1 MKRTLTALLAATLFT
16 ACAADSYQR
25 APMPPQ
31 DVEISSPTVARIYVL
46 RMPQHLGT
54 LRTVAVRDND
64 MEIGRIARSD
74 YLCWERAPG
83 RSLVTL
89 TYEGKEIDGGGN
101 QGLIDLQCEAG
112 EVCYYALTID
122 EAWRKPVVRLLDK
135 EEGKRLVK
143 DMTPAP
149 KP

>member
-1 MKRTLTALLAATLFT
+1 MKRTLIALFVATLLT
-16 ACAADSYQR
+16 ACAADSYQNV
-25 APMPPQ
+25 PMPSQ
-31 DVEISSPTVARIYVL
+31 DVDVSSPSVARVYLL

-54 LRTVAVRDND
+54 LRTVSVRDND
-64 MEIGRIARSD
+64 RQIGRISRSD

-83 RSLVTL
+83 RSVVTL
-89 TYEGKEIDGGGN
+89 TYEGADVDGGGN
-101 QGLIDLQCEAG
+101 QGLIDLQVEAG

-122 EAWRKPVVRLLDK
+122 PSWRKPVVRMLDK
-135 EEGKRLVK
+135 EEAKRLLQ